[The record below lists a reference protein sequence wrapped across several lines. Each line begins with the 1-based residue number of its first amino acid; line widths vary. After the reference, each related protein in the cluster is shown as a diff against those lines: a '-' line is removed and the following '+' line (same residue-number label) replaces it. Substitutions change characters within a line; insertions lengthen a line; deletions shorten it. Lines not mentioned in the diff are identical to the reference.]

1 MGVLPTGIDV
11 SCTESGA
18 FGGQETTP
26 DAPELELQRVVG
38 AGIKFRSP
46 ARAASALHPTTAP
59 SPIVFLNEG
68 EEQARKKKTV
78 CGPCLC
84 LDLPTSRLTNTHIQ
98 HTHNFFFKEETGLG
112 LWRQGKALAWP

>member
-68 EEQARKKKTV
+68 EEQARKKKNCMWTLSLL
-78 CGPCLC
+78 GFA
-84 LDLPTSRLTNTHIQ
+84 HIQ
-98 HTHNFFFKEETGLG
+98 TNKYTHTTHTHNFFFLKK
-112 LWRQGKALAWP
+112 RQG